1 MTEFK
6 MSPFVKWAGGKS
18 QLLDTLIAKLPV
30 QYGRYYEP
38 FIGGGAFLLG
48 LSPKKAAINDTNSV
62 LINIYRQLKENENE
76 VIERLRNLDSVLC
89 DKERYYQLRKKY
101 NEKIMQGCTLDTEVA
116 ALMIWLNKH
125 CFNGLY
131 RVNKKGLFNVPWN
144 RREKGNSFDESNLQ
158 AIGKYLRDN
167 DILIRNEDF
176 EIFCNQVQAG
186 DFVYFD
192 SPYIPVTETANFTDY
207 TADGFTLADH
217 QRLAKLFDVLNDRGV
232 FIMLSNNDTPLVYE
246 LYGNK
251 GYKIQSID
259 VKRLINRNAKK
270 RTGKEVII
278 TNY

>member
-1 MTEFK
+1 MPEFT
-6 MSPFVKWAGGKS
+6 MSPFVKWAGGKG
-18 QLLDTLIAKLPV
+18 QLLNTLIAKLPAH
-30 QYGRYYEP
+30 YGRYYEP
-38 FIGGGAFLLG
+38 FVGGGAFVLG
-48 LSPKKAAINDTNSV
+48 LAPERAAINDSNSI
-62 LINIYRQLKENENE
+62 LINIYQQLKTNENE
-76 VIERLRNLDSVLC
+76 VIERLADLDSVLC
-89 DKERYYQLRKKY
+89 DKERYYQLRENY
-101 NEKIMQGCTLDTEVA
+101 NEKIKQGYTLDAEMA
-116 ALMIWLNKH
+116 SLMIWLNKH

-144 RREKGNSFDESNLQ
+144 RREKGSSFDEKNLH

-167 DILIRNEDF
+167 DVLICNGDF
-176 EIFCNQVQAG
+176 EAFCGQVQPG

-192 SPYIPVTETANFTDY
+192 SPYVPVTETANFTDY

-217 QRLAKLFDVLNDRGV
+217 QRLAALFDLLTDRGV
-232 FIMLSNNDTPLVYE
+232 FIMLSNNDTPLVHE

-251 GYKIQSID
+251 GYDIQSLD

>member
-1 MTEFK
+1 MAEYT
-6 MSPFVKWAGGKS
+6 MNPFVKWAGGKS
-18 QLLDTLIAKLPV
+18 QLLDVLIAKLPTL
-30 QYGRYYEP
+30 YGRYYEP
-38 FIGGGAFLLG
+38 FVGGGAFLLG
-48 LSPKKAAINDTNSV
+48 LAPRYATINDSNSI
-62 LINIYRQLKENENE
+62 LINVYRQLKVNEDE
-76 VIERLRNLDSVLC
+76 VIEQLKALDSVLC
-89 DKERYYQLRKKY
+89 DKERYYRLREMY
-101 NEKIMQGCTLDTEVA
+101 NVKSMQGCPLDAEMA

-144 RREKGNSFDESNLQ
+144 QRERGHSFDEENLH

-167 DILIRNEDF
+167 DVLIYNEDF
-176 EIFCNQVQAG
+176 ETLCNNVQAG

-192 SPYIPVTETANFTDY
+192 SPYVPVTATANFTDY
-207 TADGFTLADH
+207 TAEGFTLADH
-217 QRLAKLFDVLNDRGV
+217 QRLSQLFDTLTERGV
-232 FIMLSNNDTPLVYE
+232 WVMLSNNDTPLVHE

-251 GYKIQSID
+251 GYTIQSID